1 MSDNYVLLIIHLIGG
16 LCVYFDCVRISRN
29 CEPDDR
35 IKHFLSPVLFFSI
48 LAYYPIYMIL
58 SREQNIIMKL
68 LGFLMNITIISLLTY
83 SLLLLFLP
91 KLRKAISSQTVASFW
106 LIPSCMYY
114 VYRISGGSSVFK
126 PRIVLYTDNRLACLI
141 VALIWL
147 SGAAFVLTRSIVLHK
162 RFRSEVEAHS
172 YAIRDESVLELWKS
186 KQEKYKIRKN
196 KQAELYESDIIS
208 SPITIG
214 LKDPFLVLPV
224 RSYSMEDYDQI
235 FEHEAIHIGRKDI
248 ETKLTVIICR
258 ALNWFN
264 PLIHKALKKC
274 CEDLELSCDE
284 LTLID
289 SDAADRTHYAQLLL
303 SSAGEDRGFSSSL
316 AADAATMKY
325 RLENILHPE
334 TKKNGALLLA
344 ACTVLTLSLPGLF
357 AIGYD
362 RQSAEEVFFKGEIN
376 DVELITHE
384 NDYLSVMP
392 DSNQESYRISDIDR
406 LKEIFSEIEVY
417 ELDVRLIE
425 SGDYSTLFYMQNG
438 LRVSLI
444 FDDRYL
450 VFVRNNHRTAYIAKR
465 GIKIDLLER
474 LID

>member
-1 MSDNYVLLIIHLIGG
+1 
-16 LCVYFDCVRISRN
+16 
-29 CEPDDR
+29 
-35 IKHFLSPVLFFSI
+35 
-48 LAYYPIYMIL
+48 
-58 SREQNIIMKL
+58 
-68 LGFLMNITIISLLTY
+68 
-83 SLLLLFLP
+83 
-91 KLRKAISSQTVASFW
+91 
-106 LIPSCMYY
+106 
-114 VYRISGGSSVFK
+114 
-126 PRIVLYTDNRLACLI
+126 
-141 VALIWL
+141 
-147 SGAAFVLTRSIVLHK
+147 
-162 RFRSEVEAHS
+162 
-172 YAIRDESVLELWKS
+172 
-186 KQEKYKIRKN
+186 
-196 KQAELYESDIIS
+196 
-208 SPITIG
+208 
-214 LKDPFLVLPV
+214 LPV

-334 TKKNGALLLA
+334 TKKDGALLLA

-357 AIGYD
+357 AIGYY

-392 DSNQESYRISDIDR
+392 DSNQEA
-406 LKEIFSEIEVY
+406 
-417 ELDVRLIE
+417 IE
-425 SGDYSTLFYMQNG
+425 SVTST
-438 LRVSLI
+438 
-444 FDDRYL
+444 D
-450 VFVRNNHRTAYIAKR
+450 
-465 GIKIDLLER
+465 
-474 LID
+474 

>member
-68 LGFLMNITIISLLTY
+68 LGFLMNITIISMLTY

-126 PRIVLYTDNRLACLI
+126 PRIVLYTDNRPACLI

-214 LKDPFLVLPV
+214 LKHPFLVLPV
-224 RSYSMEDYDQI
+224 RPYSMEDYDQI
-235 FEHEAIHIGRKDI
+235 YEHEAIHIGRSDI
-248 ETKLTVIICR
+248 ETKLVVIICK

-264 PLIHKALKKC
+264 PLIYKALKKC
-274 CEDLELSCDE
+274 CEDLEFSCDE

-289 SDAADRTHYAQLLL
+289 SDAADRKHYAQLLL

-325 RLENILHPE
+325 RLENILHPK

-344 ACTVLTLSLPGLF
+344 ACTVLTLSLSGLF

-376 DVELITHE
+376 DAELITHE

-392 DSNQESYRISDIDR
+392 DSNQESFRISDIDR

-438 LRVSLI
+438 QMVSLI

-450 VFVRNNHRTAYIAKR
+450 VFVRNNHRTAYIAKT
-465 GIKIDLLER
+465 GIRIDLLER
-474 LID
+474 LSD